1 MVQVKQANLAKGE
14 DADRIAE
21 AVANIADDL
30 TPYSAWNEL
39 DALSSHTEVEAVEPL
54 ESQIFLE
61 ENRFAGNCVVYVQLN
76 YGDRG
81 DSASLSDSY
90 PGKFRGHM
98 DDGFVMIDDI
108 EVDTSSFYA

>member
-1 MVQVKQANLAKGE
+1 MVQVKQANLASASQ
-14 DADRIAE
+14 ADRIAE
-21 AVANIADDL
+21 AVANVADL

-39 DALSSHTEVEAVEPL
+39 DALSAHTEVEAVEPL

-61 ENRFAGNCVVYVQLN
+61 GNRFAGNCVVYVQLN